1 MAIHNTVLVDTGQAA
16 ANILVSTGSGGVAV
30 TTMYFCNRNP
40 SAAAVSFNLHVVP
53 AGFTANSNNIVY
65 FNKIISSNDTYI
77 VDWEK
82 LVLSTGDTIRANA
95 NVGNAIVAVV
105 STIGV

>member
-16 ANILVSTGSGGVAV
+16 ANVLAVTSVGGQAV
-30 TTMYFCNRNP
+30 TTMYFCNTNT
-40 SAAAVSFNLHVVP
+40 AATAFTLHVVP
-53 AGFTANSNNIVY
+53 AGFTANANNIVY
-65 FNKIISSNDTYI
+65 KNKLITSGDTYI

-82 LVLSTGDTIRANA
+82 LILAQGDTIRANA
-95 NVGNAIVAVV
+95 NVGNSIVATV

>member
-16 ANILVSTGSGGVAV
+16 ANVVRSTGTSGVAV
-30 TTMYFCNRNP
+30 TTMYFCNTNT
-40 SAAAVSFNLHVVP
+40 AATAFTLHVVP
-53 AGFTANSNNIVY
+53 AGFVANANNIVY
-65 FNKIISSNDTYI
+65 KNKLITSGDTYI

-82 LVLSTGDTIRANA
+82 LVLGPGDTIRANA
-95 NVGNAIVAVV
+95 NVGNAIVATV

>member
-1 MAIHNTVLVDTGQAA
+1 MAIHNTVLVDSGQAA
-16 ANILVSTGSGGVAV
+16 ANILAVTGISGQAV
-30 TTMYFCNRNP
+30 TTLYFCNRNG
-40 SAAAVSFNLHVVP
+40 STTTFNLHVVP

-65 FNKIISSNDTYI
+65 SNKTVAAGDTYI

-82 LVLSTGDTIRANA
+82 LVLGQGDTIRANA
-95 NVGNAIVAVV
+95 NVGNAIVATV